1 MSKKDIV
8 EGYKGI
14 MDLDLTDVDPKYKK
28 IMAAQHL
35 KDIDNYKGEQA
46 QLKPHLRYE
55 NTIGKIKKIHEKD
68 AYYLRKRMTESENA
82 NRIRMEKLNNLK
94 KEKMYKIDNI

>member
-8 EGYKGI
+8 EGYKGV

-28 IMAAQHL
+28 IIAIQHS

-46 QLKPHLRYE
+46 QLKSHLRYE
-55 NTIGKIKKIHEKD
+55 NTIGKVKKIHEKD
-68 AYYLRKRMTESENA
+68 AYHLHKRTKQLEE
-82 NRIRMEKLNNLK
+82 EKKSLLK
-94 KEKMYKIDNI
+94 I

>member
-28 IMAAQHL
+28 IMTAQHL

-55 NTIGKIKKIHEKD
+55 NTIGKVQKIHEKD
-68 AYYLRKRMTESENA
+68 AYHLHKRTIESEE
-82 NRIRMEKLNNLK
+82 EKRK
-94 KEKMYKIDNI
+94 YFEKS

>member
-28 IMAAQHL
+28 IMTAQHL
-35 KDIDNYKGEQA
+35 KDIANYKGEQA

-55 NTIGKIKKIHEKD
+55 NTIGKVQKIHEKD
-68 AYYLRKRMTESENA
+68 AYHLHKRTIESEE
-82 NRIRMEKLNNLK
+82 EKRK
-94 KEKMYKIDNI
+94 YFEKS

>member
-8 EGYKGI
+8 EGYKGV

-35 KDIDNYKGEQA
+35 KDINNYKGEQA
-46 QLKPHLRYE
+46 LLKPHLRYE

-68 AYYLRKRMTESENA
+68 AYYLRKRMTESEEA

>member
-55 NTIGKIKKIHEKD
+55 NTIGKVQKIHEKD
-68 AYYLRKRMTESENA
+68 AYHLHKRTIESEE
-82 NRIRMEKLNNLK
+82 EKRK
-94 KEKMYKIDNI
+94 YFEKS

>member
-55 NTIGKIKKIHEKD
+55 NTIGKVQKIHEKD
-68 AYYLRKRMTESENA
+68 AYQLHKRTIESEE
-82 NRIRMEKLNNLK
+82 EKRK
-94 KEKMYKIDNI
+94 YFEKS

>member
-55 NTIGKIKKIHEKD
+55 NTIGKVQKIHEKD
-68 AYYLRKRMTESENA
+68 AYYLRKRMAESENA
-82 NRIRMEKLNNLK
+82 NIIRMEKLNNLK
-94 KEKMYKIDNI
+94 KEQMYKIDNI

>member
-35 KDIDNYKGEQA
+35 KDIDNYKAEQA

>member
-35 KDIDNYKGEQA
+35 KDIANYKGEQA

-55 NTIGKIKKIHEKD
+55 NTIGKVQKIHEKD
-68 AYYLRKRMTESENA
+68 AYHLHKRTIESEE
-82 NRIRMEKLNNLK
+82 EKRK
-94 KEKMYKIDNI
+94 YFEKS